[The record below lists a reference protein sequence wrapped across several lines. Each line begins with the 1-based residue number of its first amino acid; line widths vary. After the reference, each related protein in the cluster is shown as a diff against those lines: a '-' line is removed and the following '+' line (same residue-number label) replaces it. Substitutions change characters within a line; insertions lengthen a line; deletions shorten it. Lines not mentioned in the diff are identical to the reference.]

1 MQAMNETLRTI
12 HQLRSIHGDFSERE
26 ISADDL
32 TMILNAAVR
41 AATASARQSYSII
54 VVEDKLVMREY
65 LSYVGSKALLFCVD
79 FTRIADT
86 ATVLGHP
93 YEVPEILGF
102 ITGTTDT
109 ILAAQ
114 TAAIA
119 AKSLG
124 IDSLFTNSV
133 HRLDLRELYV
143 HFQLPERHCF
153 PLISLILGYP
163 RQEPKDHIERLTGPG
178 VIHFD
183 HYSRIT
189 REEAEEIVQ
198 SHDDPEEHLGMNSNW
213 RELGYDHYLD
223 WYYAAWDG
231 SGFPPDK
238 LSELYTVL
246 AEAGFVRKAMA
257 SR

>member
-1 MQAMNETLRTI
+1 MNETLLTI
-12 HQLRSIHGDFSERE
+12 HRLRSIHGGFSERE
-26 ISADDL
+26 ITPDDL
-32 TMILNAAVR
+32 TTILNAAVR

-65 LSYVGSKALLFCVD
+65 FSYVGSKVLLFCVD
-79 FTRIADT
+79 FTRIAD
-86 ATVLGHP
+86 AAAVLGHS
-93 YEVPEILGF
+93 YEVPEIQGF
-102 ITGTTDT
+102 IAGSTDT

-133 HRLDLRELYV
+133 HRLDLHALYQ

-153 PLISLILGYP
+153 PLVALILGYP
-163 RQEPKDHIERLTGPG
+163 LHEPAYHVERLTGAG

-189 REEAEEIVQ
+189 RDEAGDLVQ
-198 SHDDPEEHLGMNSNW
+198 AYDDPEEHLGMDTDW
-213 RELGYDHYLD
+213 RALGYDHYLD
-223 WYYAAWDG
+223 WYYSAWDG
-231 SGFPPDK
+231 SGLPTDK
-238 LSELYTVL
+238 LPELYKVL
-246 AEAGFVRKAMA
+246 GEAGFIPKAMA

>member
-1 MQAMNETLRTI
+1 MTDTLRTI

-26 ISADDL
+26 ISTDDL
-32 TMILNAAVR
+32 TTILNAAVR

-54 VVEDKLVMREY
+54 VIDDKLVMREY

-86 ATVLGHP
+86 AALLGHP

-102 ITGTTDT
+102 ITGSSDT

-133 HRLDLRELYV
+133 HRLDLRQLYE

-153 PLISLILGYP
+153 PLIALILGYP
-163 RQEPKDHIERLTGPG
+163 QYEPSDRVERLTGPG

-183 HYSRIT
+183 HYSRMT
-189 REEAEEIVQ
+189 REEMGDLIQAF
-198 SHDDPEEHLGMNSNW
+198 DDPDEHLGMSSNW
-213 RELGYDHYLD
+213 RELGYGHYLD
-223 WYYAAWDG
+223 WYYSAWDG
-231 SGFPPDK
+231 SGFPTDK

-246 AEAGFVRKAMA
+246 GEAGFVRKAMA